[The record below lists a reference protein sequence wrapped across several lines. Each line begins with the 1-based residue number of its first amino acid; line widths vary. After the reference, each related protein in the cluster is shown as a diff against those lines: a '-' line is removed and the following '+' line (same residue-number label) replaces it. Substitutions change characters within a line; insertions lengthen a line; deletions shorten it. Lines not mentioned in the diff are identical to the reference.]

1 MFTKDDILALER
13 AHGCRLV
20 SLRRAYNRLQ
30 GGKKINRKYLPRSL
44 SKSDYAKEKKH
55 LSRLKK
61 AYKKGKYLN
70 RPKLKSFKSK
80 ESPHVKKAKA
90 LYKIDSM
97 KVGPLSRK
105 TGCSKASLNKILDKG
120 RGAYYSSG
128 SRPNQTAESWAKARL
143 ASTITGGKAAK
154 VDCHLLKQGKCGKK
168 VMGLAKK
175 VGCV

>member
-1 MFTKDDILALER
+1 MKR
-13 AHGCRLV
+13 
-20 SLRRAYNRLQ
+20 
-30 GGKKINRKYLPRSL
+30 
-44 SKSDYAKEKKH
+44 
-55 LSRLKK
+55 
-61 AYKKGKYLN
+61 
-70 RPKLKSFKSK
+70 
-80 ESPHVKKAKA
+80 AKA
-90 LYKIDSM
+90 LYKVDSM

-143 ASTITGGKAAK
+143 ASTITGGKAAR

-168 VMGLAKK
+168 VMALAKK